1 MRMGEAGDISI
12 KLLYTANYQQVRVKF
27 ILIVLSKIHSKKAVL
42 WGFKALG
49 DNLIY
54 TQYHRTPSN
63 EAIHWMVLFLYIAVS
78 KQ

>member
-1 MRMGEAGDISI
+1 MWYFDFEYPMTLKVSI
-12 KLLYTANYQQVRVKF
+12 KLLYAANYQQVRVKF

-54 TQYHRTPSN
+54 TQ
-63 EAIHWMVLFLYIAVS
+63 
-78 KQ
+78 